1 MYDSVIAWLAGRLDW
16 IWVEALAPLSLVIAA
31 IVTVHVLLTKRDV
44 GTSIGWIGLAWL
56 SPVVGGIMYY
66 LLGINRVKRRA
77 QRFAD
82 RPSNGSRDES
92 AGHWRARRPSGP
104 AGTGGTRA
112 SPAGMSSQATP
123 CTMYHNGDEA
133 YPPMLAAI
141 ASATTSV
148 ALSTYILR
156 DDVAGGRFIEAL
168 IAAHRRGVAVRVLVD
183 GFGGGYFL
191 SQAYFRLRRTGVPAA
206 RFMHSPLP
214 WRMPFLNLRTHKKL
228 LADRRQARLHRRHEH
243 RRRKRAGNPPAP
255 PRPRHAFP
263 RGRPGGGPVDGS
275 LRPRLV
281 LRHRRGSDS
290 PAWFPPLAP
299 AGEAIARVITSGPDQ
314 DLEKIEFLV
323 LEAVACARRSIQV
336 VTPYFL
342 PDERLITSL
351 SMAAMRG
358 VAVEI
363 VMPEASNHRL
373 IDWAARANVGPLLS
387 HGGRIW
393 LNPPP
398 FDHSKILV
406 IDGQWSMI
414 GSANFDMRSFR
425 LNFELSMEV
434 YHSDLAETL
443 QAMIQ
448 ARKGKMLTEA
458 NLLARPMPIRLRDSL
473 VRLLMPYL

>member
-1 MYDSVIAWLAGRLDW
+1 VYDSVIAWLAGRLDW
-16 IWVEALAPLSLVIAA
+16 IWVEALAPLGLVIAA

-44 GTSIGWIGLAWL
+44 GASIGWIGLAWL
-56 SPVVGGIMYY
+56 SPVLGGIMYY

-82 RPSNGSRDES
+82 RPSNGSRANLPTIGGRDDHLAPLEL
-92 AGHWRARRPSGP
+92 AARRL
-104 AGTGGTRA
+104 TGRHVEPGNA
-112 SPAGMSSQATP
+112 LHV
-123 CTMYHNGDEA
+123 YHNGDEA
-133 YPPMLAAI
+133 YPPMVAAI
-141 ASATTSV
+141 AAATTSV

-156 DDVAGGRFIEAL
+156 DDAAGGRFIEAL

-183 GFGGGYFL
+183 GFGSGYFL

-228 LADRRQARLHRRHEH
+228 LLIDGKLAFTGGMNIAAENLL
-243 RRRKRAGNPPAP
+243 AT
-255 PRPRHAFP
+255 RPRHPVRDTHF
-263 RGRPGGGPVDGS
+263 RVEGPVVGQLMEAFARDWS
-275 LRPRLV
+275 FVTDEDLT
-281 LRHRRGSDS
+281 S

-299 AGEAIARVITSGPDQ
+299 AGEAIARVITSGPDL

-414 GSANFDMRSFR
+414 GSANFDLRSFR

-443 QAMIQ
+443 QAIVRD
-448 ARKGKMLTEA
+448 RKGKMLTEA
-458 NLLARPMPIRLRDSL
+458 DLLARPAPIRLRDSL